1 MATRKIDK
9 FIKMGS
15 HPLEDHFNI
24 DSNTTEIVEYKS
36 KIELTDYEDYDNKD
50 KELENDYQIIMERA
64 LDLADILKEK
74 IDSNQEPRFLARL
87 AEVTAQQYNVALNA
101 ADKKA
106 KLKDNKDKL
115 TAKRPS
121 GGTTYNQTIIMDRN
135 NMLDAILNRIDD
147 AVDVEIEDVT
157 PKQLGNDDNE

>member
-9 FIKMGS
+9 IVKMGD
-15 HPLEDHFNI
+15 HPLEKFFDI
-24 DSNTTEIVEYKS
+24 EENTTEIVEYKS
-36 KIELTDYEDYDNKD
+36 KIELEEYDDYDNKD

-64 LDLADILKEK
+64 LDLADILKEQ
-74 IDSNQEPRFLARL
+74 IESNQEPKYLARL

-115 TAKRPS
+115 NQKKSTS
-121 GGTTYNQTIIMDRN
+121 VNNTYNQTVVMDRN
-135 NMLDAILNRIDD
+135 SMLDAIMGRSHKDVDD
-147 AVDVEIEDVT
+147 AEFVEIGHEKD
-157 PKQLGNDDNE
+157 E

>member
-9 FIKMGS
+9 IVKMGN
-15 HPLEDHFNI
+15 HPLEKFFDI
-24 DSNTTEIVEYKS
+24 EENTTEIVEYKS
-36 KIELTDYEDYDNKD
+36 KIELEEYDDYDNKD

-64 LDLADILKEK
+64 LDLADILKEQ
-74 IDSNQEPRFLARL
+74 IESNQEPKYLARL

-115 TAKRPS
+115 KQKKSTS
-121 GGTTYNQTIIMDRN
+121 VNNTYNQTVVMDRN
-135 NMLDAILNRIDD
+135 SMLDAIMGRSHKDVDD
-147 AVDVEIEDVT
+147 AEFVEIGHEKD
-157 PKQLGNDDNE
+157 E